1 MVISVVGKHPL
12 GPPRR
17 TKIPPIRLRSGHAL
31 TRHGAMPGVGRR
43 AASAIAFGEGGKR
56 FLTIFFDDHKF
67 GRSFCFEGGKSIL
80 AELTFSPTSNT
91 LTIID
96 HSRVYDFGIHIL
108 TFGTFHRIIVIK

>member
-12 GPPRR
+12 DPPRR

-56 FLTIFFDDHKF
+56 FLTIFFE
-67 GRSFCFEGGKSIL
+67 CQ
-80 AELTFSPTSNT
+80 A
-91 LTIID
+91 LTITSKYGMNVSI
-96 HSRVYDFGIHIL
+96 RTVN
-108 TFGTFHRIIVIK
+108 K